1 MADIF
6 NDVTHGG
13 HTTCDLRSDVHASC
27 HHCAECGR
35 YPGAYG
41 EVVQRNAASLVELMN
56 LSDAELRA
64 MQTAAEHRARTL
76 FDTGVMAR
84 SLVKLIDERLAT
96 PRQRSTHVSLD
107 SYLTALRY
115 AAAIPALV

>member
-1 MADIF
+1 
-6 NDVTHGG
+6 
-13 HTTCDLRSDVHASC
+13 
-27 HHCAECGR
+27 
-35 YPGAYG
+35 
-41 EVVQRNAASLVELMN
+41 MN